1 MYKKDKDMQSIATT
15 FSRWIRWPEIAV
27 SSGFSA
33 RRLLRRHRYFI
44 ESTDWDE
51 KILHQKK
58 WVDGLCLGLI
68 ILSLLYFTPVLI
80 FTLLK

>member
-15 FSRWIRWPEIAV
+15 FSRWIRRPEVAV
-27 SSGFSA
+27 SSSFSA
-33 RRLLRRHRYFI
+33 GQLLRRHRYFI
-44 ESTDWDE
+44 EATDWDE
-51 KILHQKK
+51 KILHQEK
-58 WVDGLCLGLI
+58 WMNRLCLGLV

>member
-1 MYKKDKDMQSIATT
+1 
-15 FSRWIRWPEIAV
+15 
-27 SSGFSA
+27 
-33 RRLLRRHRYFI
+33 LLRRHRSFI

-51 KILHQKK
+51 KILNQEK
-58 WVDGLCLGLI
+58 WIDGLCLGLI